1 MNVELIGELV
11 TAPVK
16 PLPNVVINLSWDEAQ
31 ILSTVCGG
39 IAKSGGCSHSGQ
51 QFAEKLY
58 LRLDDL
64 GIASKFQF
72 TGHFR

>member
-1 MNVELIGELV
+1 MKVETV
-11 TAPVK
+11 PVQEK
-16 PLPNVVINLSWDEAQ
+16 PDVVIKLSWDEAE

-51 QFAEKLY
+51 QFTEKLY

-72 TGHFR
+72 TGHFK